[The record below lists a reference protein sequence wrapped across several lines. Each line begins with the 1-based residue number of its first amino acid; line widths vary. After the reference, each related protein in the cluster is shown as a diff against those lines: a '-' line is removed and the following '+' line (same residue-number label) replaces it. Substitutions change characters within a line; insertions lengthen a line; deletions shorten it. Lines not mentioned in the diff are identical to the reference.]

1 MLTRS
6 LPGSV
11 TCLLDR
17 FRCCFTAPTFTTFI
31 GLASGFWAQPGPHTV
46 TGMLVGAGLEQAWH
60 HTRAHRFFAAARW
73 SPDQLGLCLLDL
85 IAALLVG
92 ADAPVRLVIDDTLY
106 RRSGRRIFGAA
117 WHHDPLGVGRRAV
130 TWANA
135 WVVLGVLVDLPFCSR
150 PVCLP
155 ILARLWRPRHTAG
168 RLELACELVGL
179 VCGHLGDR
187 RIDLVLD
194 GAYAGRALRELPRQV
209 TVTTRLRADARLYRL
224 PRPRRPGIRG
234 RPRTKGDRL
243 PELTLLAGKAMTWVE
258 QHRRRGR
265 IGQVRLDCLGLPT
278 HGHDLLSHLPAQ
290 ERAAGHSS
298 PAGSART
305 RPPVAGR

>member
-1 MLTRS
+1 M
-6 LPGSV
+6 PGVKDGERELSDV
-11 TCLLDR
+11 GS
-17 FRCCFTAPTFTTFI
+17 
-31 GLASGFWAQPGPHTV
+31 GL
-46 TGMLVGAGLEQAWH
+46 
-60 HTRAHRFFAAARW
+60 
-73 SPDQLGLCLLDL
+73 
-85 IAALLVG
+85 
-92 ADAPVRLVIDDTLY
+92 
-106 RRSGRRIFGAA
+106 
-117 WHHDPLGVGRRAV
+117 
-130 TWANA
+130 
-135 WVVLGVLVDLPFCSR
+135 
-150 PVCLP
+150 
-155 ILARLWRPRHTAG
+155 LARLWQPGHTPG
-168 RLELACELVGL
+168 RLDLAVELVMV
-179 VCGHLGDR
+179 VCQHLGPR
-187 RIDLVLD
+187 RVHLVVD
-194 GAYAGRALRELPRQV
+194 GAYAGKALRSLPKQV

-265 IGQVRLDCLGLPT
+265 IGQVRLDRLGLPT